1 MTTNQQGYYQYF
13 YTIKDKEEEEE
24 NRFIRIIY

>member
-13 YTIKDKEEEEE
+13 DTIKDKEEEEKK
-24 NRFIRIIY
+24 